1 MPKGQVGLDHCQ
13 VRSQIDWYRHCA
25 GHARPRRAHR
35 ADHHLAVSRGDPTVV
50 GARSGQPA
58 VDQPAWS
65 GTPFRQA
72 LTDLGITSNRVWGL
86 ARHDAEWSDALE
98 AVLRST
104 RPPNLNHGSYSAYLK
119 GCVCRECREANLL
132 RIKAG
137 KRTA

>member
-1 MPKGQVGLDHCQ
+1 ML
-13 VRSQIDWYRHCA
+13 A
-25 GHARPRRAHR
+25 
-35 ADHHLAVSRGDPTVV
+35 LAVLTVLITTWRCHKVIPPLLVPAADSRQWI
-50 GARSGQPA
+50 SLLE
-58 VDQPAWS
+58 S